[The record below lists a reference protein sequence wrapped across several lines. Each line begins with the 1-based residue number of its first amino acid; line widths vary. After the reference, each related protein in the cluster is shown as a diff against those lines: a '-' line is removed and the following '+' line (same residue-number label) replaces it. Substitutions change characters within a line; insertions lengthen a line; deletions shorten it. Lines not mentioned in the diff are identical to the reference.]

1 MWANISFLISA
12 SNCVQSLH
20 DRVGHLSIKDSSATE
35 GFYDSNLQYG
45 YDSDELDYSG
55 GRRRTKKV
63 GKSSSKSSRQVF
75 SSKNDLR
82 LFSIKSLFVLIFF
95 VTTGMFANSFF
106 LVIQQLFA
114 SARIPDTTRLWRQS
128 GPQIWIHFQNTRRKI
143 CH

>member
-82 LFSIKSLFVLIFF
+82 LFSKSIKKSVCINIFCYDRN
-95 VTTGMFANSFF
+95 V
-106 LVIQQLFA
+106 
-114 SARIPDTTRLWRQS
+114 
-128 GPQIWIHFQNTRRKI
+128 
-143 CH
+143 C